1 MYILPVVGGVCVG
14 LCDLFAEGRGGPG
27 ERGDAPGS
35 EGGRRPR
42 AVSDSGEETV
52 GAEVSDHM

>member
-1 MYILPVVGGVCVG
+1 MPVVGGVCVG
-14 LCDLFAEGRGGPG
+14 LCNLFAEGRGGPG